1 MWQLLQG
8 VLGVPLAAPDDEL
21 LSLGAVDT
29 VAGSQHHL
37 LGKERGSTQIDV
49 NLLVLSQEEILETAM
64 SRSFSLTLTS
74 STTSFFSTAQTW
86 GHSPKL
92 ASPSAGF

>member
-1 MWQLLQG
+1 MTSSHSLPYQNTGDFSLLVWQLLLG

-29 VAGSQHHL
+29 VAGSQNHL

-49 NLLVLSQEEILETAM
+49 NLLVLS
-64 SRSFSLTLTS
+64 
-74 STTSFFSTAQTW
+74 
-86 GHSPKL
+86 
-92 ASPSAGF
+92 